1 MDQNSKMYLLN
12 FIVKIGSEGANQ
24 GAFGN
29 KSQWCSVSPID
40 QKCIDFLHSGWS
52 SQQTFKFY
60 ICL

>member
-29 KSQWCSVSPID
+29 KRLGAVSA
-40 QKCIDFLHSGWS
+40 KNALTFCIQVEVVNRPLS
-52 SQQTFKFY
+52 STSASR
-60 ICL
+60 